1 MQLLKERKQHLDNPK
16 MQWDKEV
23 LEHSINNLKLNSME
37 MFADMEICAI
47 STNTIARTVLTQATI
62 AMYMQT
68 IKIVRIEVMILILK
82 TQIE

>member
-37 MFADMEICAI
+37 MFADMEICVI